1 MMIRNRL
8 TLLFTTVVAA
18 IMLLFAF
25 AVYFFYAH
33 DRQDEFRKLLHQQAL
48 MKASL
53 LFDAGVDPTVL
64 QLIYKNSRN
73 VLHQEEVA
81 IYDTAFV
88 LRYHDA
94 VDIDFVKETRPMIDA
109 VKRQKSIAFIQDDW
123 QVVGF
128 LYRHSGQ
135 DYVITAAAHD
145 DYGLHTLANLR
156 DILIVLFLSSII
168 VTLLVSRFLAHQSL
182 KPISSVVSGVEEITA
197 TNLDSRL
204 DEGNSK
210 DEIAVLSITFN
221 RMLDRLEHSFEAQKQ
236 FVVNISHELR
246 TPLAAI
252 IAELDL
258 ARLRSRSADDYRE
271 AIDRARNDAGR
282 LARLTSLLLD
292 LAKASYDRTEIAMH
306 DVRID
311 EVLIDASGSI
321 HRNDPEADVNAVY
334 DGEIEDDRE
343 ITVRGNHYL
352 LSTAFSNIME
362 NGCKYSADRSVDVH
376 ISAVDGTVTV
386 RFVDNGVG
394 IPPDDVPHIFT
405 PFFRGSNTKPA
416 HGSGIGLSL
425 THRIIALHGGSIT
438 FESRLNEGTTF
449 IVTLP
454 NIGADRR

>member
-128 LYRHSGQ
+128 LYRHGGQ

-156 DILIVLFLSSII
+156 DILIGLFLSSIV

-204 DEGNSK
+204 DEGNSR

-258 ARLRSRSADDYRE
+258 ARLRSRSADDYRD

-292 LAKASYDRTEIAMH
+292 LAKASYDSTEIAMH

-311 EVLIDASGSI
+311 EVLIDASGAV
-321 HRNDPEADVNAVY
+321 HRSDSEADVNVVY
-334 DGEIEDDRE
+334 DDEIEDDRE

-362 NGCKYSADRSVDVH
+362 NACKYSADRSVDVH
-376 ISAVDGTVTV
+376 IDAIDDAVTV
-386 RFVDNGVG
+386 RFVDNGAG
-394 IPPDDVPHIFT
+394 IPPHDVPHIFT

-416 HGSGIGLSL
+416 QGSGVGLSL

-449 IVTLP
+449 VVTLP
-454 NIGADRR
+454 SIGADRR